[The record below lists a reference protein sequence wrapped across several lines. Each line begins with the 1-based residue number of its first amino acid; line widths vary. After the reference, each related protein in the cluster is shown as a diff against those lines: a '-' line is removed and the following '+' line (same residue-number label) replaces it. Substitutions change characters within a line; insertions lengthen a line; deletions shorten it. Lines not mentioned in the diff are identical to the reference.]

1 MNTLF
6 SLKLSPLISAYNSV
20 IHVKSKDK
28 ISMVL
33 EPLQAMI
40 QISFLSILPIGT
52 KIAIDDNLMHLQLPS
67 LIQPIARWYNI
78 YKKDDVYF
86 LFQVIKRFIKWYN
99 PQTNKN
105 SPISKELYKLIL
117 KMSND
122 GLSNLL
128 KTYDSSGSN
137 ALIQIITMYKTML
150 NHEGFD
156 ILLSSDKEQFNS
168 KLPDISQELDIDN
181 GSKIDDVFKTVINL
195 YDITVINIIYNSLQ
209 MIQKEDIIEN
219 QNNMILGL
227 SLITSKTNKSIQS
240 WIKNNLML

>member
-6 SLKLSPLISAYNSV
+6 SLKLSPLTPLISAYNSV

-28 ISMVL
+28 INMVL

-40 QISFLSILPIGT
+40 QLSFLSILPIGT
-52 KIAIDDNLMHLQLPS
+52 KIAIDDNLMYLQLPS

-99 PQTNKN
+99 PFTNKT

-128 KTYDSSGSN
+128 KTYDTSGSN
-137 ALIQIITMYKTML
+137 ALIQIVTMYRTML
-150 NHEGFD
+150 SHDGFD
-156 ILLSSDKEQFNS
+156 KVLSDKIT
-168 KLPDISQELDIDN
+168 PIGQELDIDN
-181 GSKIDDVFKTVINL
+181 SSKIDDVFQHITSL
-195 YDITVINIIYNSLQ
+195 YDQSTISIIYNTLLL
-209 MIQKEDIIEN
+209 IQKEDSIDN

-227 SLITSKTNKSIQS
+227 SLITGKTNKLIQS
-240 WIKNNLML
+240 WIKNNLMI